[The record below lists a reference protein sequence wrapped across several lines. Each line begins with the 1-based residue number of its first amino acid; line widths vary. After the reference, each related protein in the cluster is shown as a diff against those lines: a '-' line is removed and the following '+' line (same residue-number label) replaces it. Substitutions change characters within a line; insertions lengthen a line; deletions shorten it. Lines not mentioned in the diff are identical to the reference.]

1 MMGERA
7 PVRLSADF
15 PDTRRARDAVST
27 LEQRGV
33 RGSSIKLVGQRRA
46 AVQEARTAHRDERF
60 LRFVGR
66 NMMAGAALGALLGGI
81 VGAAVGTVTAGLFT
95 VGMWAATAGIA
106 GMCAGVGFFLTV
118 ILRTPESEAGTAAVE
133 ESGDGRV
140 TVEIEARDD
149 DEVATAER
157 AFRSTSASEVRRGG

>member
-1 MMGERA
+1 MVGERA

-33 RGSSIKLVGQRRA
+33 RGSSIKLIGERRA
-46 AVQEARTAHRDERF
+46 AVEEARTAHRDERF

-66 NMMAGAALGALLGGI
+66 TMMTGAVLGALLGAVVGVA
-81 VGAAVGTVTAGLFT
+81 VGAATAGLFT
-95 VGMWAATAGIA
+95 VGMWATTAGLA

-118 ILRTPESEAGTAAVE
+118 ILRTPQSEAGTAAVE
-133 ESGDGRV
+133 ESGDGSV

-157 AFRSTSASEVRRGG
+157 AFRSTSASEVRRDG